1 MKTRFVRWVTITFSV
16 IKSFPTKAK
25 KPIKNFL
32 LYRRL
37 GCENPNVTLPLP
49 KSIILLAFFSRYPL
63 HFDLLVSGTDTKN
76 MVSKKS
82 LRSNITIMESL
93 NPVINYGLN
102 G

>member
-1 MKTRFVRWVTITFSV
+1 MTSKGIKTTFVRWVTITFCV
-16 IKSFPTKAK
+16 MKLFPTKAK

-63 HFDLLVSGTDTKN
+63 HFDFLVSGTDTKN
-76 MVSKKS
+76 
-82 LRSNITIMESL
+82 
-93 NPVINYGLN
+93 G
-102 G
+102 